1 MTGEHRAGSPGLSTG
16 PVLAGPILVGVDGSH
31 NAGRALGVAARL
43 AVGLGVELRVV
54 HALGLMTTLH
64 GHKVPSHEH
73 KTEIETLLGE
83 QWCVPLTTVEG
94 LRWQAEL
101 RDGNP
106 AEVLLHRAADLGAS
120 MVVVGAR
127 GISADPNL
135 MLGSTSHHVVH
146 HATCPT
152 VVVPP
157 HS

>member
-1 MTGEHRAGSPGLSTG
+1 MTGQERAGSRALSIG
-16 PVLAGPILVGVDGSH
+16 PLLTGPILVGVDGSH
-31 NAGRALGVAARL
+31 NASRALGVAARL

-73 KTEIETLLGE
+73 RTEIETLLDE
-83 QWCVPLTTVEG
+83 QWCVPLTDVEG
-94 LRWQAEL
+94 LGWQTEL

-106 AEVLLHRAADLGAS
+106 AEVLLHRAVDLEAS
-120 MVVVGAR
+120 MIVVGAR

-135 MLGSTSHHVVH
+135 MLGSTSHHVVY